1 MYRDSTDEKFRGE
14 GIGGLLGKVKAKL
27 NKEYKNIY
35 AIQEKENL
43 FSEFKNWSKE
53 GENPQIRKM
62 GFLYMAHNMDEK
74 DVVNLRKLFIKI
86 DTNKNGQITAEE
98 LEDYFSNNK
107 ESLQN

>member
-62 GFLYMAHNMDEK
+62 GFLYMAH
-74 DVVNLRKLFIKI
+74 FIKI